1 QSRHSTPTLNAA
13 VRPVIA
19 DFRRN
24 REIRRSVNSQFAD
37 EADLRCDCSHDRFL
51 L

>member
-1 QSRHSTPTLNAA
+1 

-37 EADLRCDCSHDRFL
+37 LDEAAAAAMALVAGAVR
-51 L
+51 